1 MKFVIITLLLQ
12 HISKDSL
19 FNIYLYM
26 YEMYYLVLCL
36 WSGIGIVCALSPNA

>member
-26 YEMYYLVLCL
+26 YEMHYLVLCL
-36 WSGIGIVCALSPNA
+36 WSGIVCALSPNA